1 MSEET
6 LFLLCLVAVVCTLV
20 WAAWWLLFGRD
31 AIDERL
37 KAAAGTTTAATAGVA
52 GGAGWGQAA
61 AATGAGADF
70 SQMLQ
75 RLGQTLGKP
84 LQPKTPEEENKLR
97 KRLNHAG
104 LYSRTGMSVFVGSRI
119 LMLLGGLIG
128 MAFLGVM
135 IFRDN
140 NPLLVL
146 LMALVG
152 GLFGYLG
159 PTFWLDW
166 RVRRNK
172 LRMEHALPDVLDL
185 LVVCVE
191 SGLTMDAAFQ
201 RVGREVALAH
211 PAMAR
216 ELATAHLETQMGVPR
231 MEALKNIYRRTGSE
245 AVQSLTAM
253 LIQADR
259 FGTSIAQALRIY
271 SESLRVKR
279 RYKAE
284 ERAATAAVKISFPL
298 VLFVFPALLIV
309 IGGPALLRIKELG
322 LGQQ

>member
-1 MSEET
+1 MSDET
-6 LFLLCLVAVVCTLV
+6 LFLLCMVAAVCALV
-20 WAAWWLLFGRD
+20 WASWWLLGGRSP
-31 AIDERL
+31 IDQRL
-37 KAAAGTTTAATAGVA
+37 NPTGETG
-52 GGAGWGQAA
+52 GWG
-61 AATGAGADF
+61 G
-70 SQMLQ
+70 SQPVGPDLSSMLQ
-75 RLGQTLGKP
+75 RVGQTVGKP
-84 LQPKTPEEENKLR
+84 LAPKSEEEKVDLR
-97 KRLNHAG
+97 RRLNYAG
-104 LYSRTGMSVFVGSRI
+104 LYSRAAMSAFVGARM
-119 LMLLGGLIG
+119 LMLLGGIIG
-128 MAFLGVM
+128 SAALGVA

-146 LMALVG
+146 LMSLVG
-152 GLFGYLG
+152 GLVGYLG

-166 RVRRNK
+166 RVRANHLK
-172 LRMEHALPDVLDL
+172 MEHALPDALDL

-211 PAMAR
+211 PTMAR

-231 MEALKNIYRRTGSE
+231 MEALRNIYRRTGST

-298 VLFVFPALLIV
+298 VMFVFPALLIV
-309 IGGPALLRIKELG
+309 IGGPAVLRIRELP
-322 LGQQ
+322 LF

>member
-1 MSEET
+1 MSDET
-6 LFLLCLVAVVCTLV
+6 LFLICMVAAVFALV
-20 WAAWWLLFGRD
+20 WASWWLLAGRSP
-31 AIDERL
+31 IDQRL
-37 KAAAGTTTAATAGVA
+37 NPTGETG
-52 GGAGWGQAA
+52 GWG
-61 AATGAGADF
+61 G
-70 SQMLQ
+70 SQPASPDLSSMLQ
-75 RLGQTLGKP
+75 RVGQTVGRP
-84 LQPKTPEEENKLR
+84 LAPKSEEEKVDMR
-97 KRLNHAG
+97 RRLNYAG
-104 LYSRTGMSVFVGSRI
+104 LYSRAAMSAFVGARM
-119 LMLLGGLIG
+119 LMLLSGIIG
-128 MAFLGVM
+128 SAAVGVV

-146 LMALVG
+146 LMSLVG
-152 GLFGYLG
+152 GLVGYLG

-166 RVRRNK
+166 RVRANHLK
-172 LRMEHALPDVLDL
+172 MEHALPDALDL

-211 PAMAR
+211 PTMAR

-231 MEALKNIYRRTGSE
+231 MEALRNIYRRTGST

-298 VLFVFPALLIV
+298 VMFVFPALLIV
-309 IGGPALLRIKELG
+309 IGGPAVLRIRELP
-322 LGQQ
+322 LF

>member
-1 MSEET
+1 MNDET
-6 LFLLCLVAVVCTLV
+6 LFLLCLVASVAALV
-20 WAAWWLLFGRD
+20 WALWWLFSARSP
-31 AIDERL
+31 IDQRL
-37 KAAAGTTTAATAGVA
+37 NP
-52 GGAGWGQAA
+52 GAEVGWGS
-61 AATGAGADF
+61 AGSGPDL
-70 SQMLQ
+70 SNLLQ
-75 RLGQTLGKP
+75 RVGQTVGRP
-84 LQPKTPEEENKLR
+84 LEPRTEEDKFDLR
-97 KRLNHAG
+97 RRLNFAG
-104 LYSRTGMSVFVGSRI
+104 IYSRAAMSAFVGARMLLLLSGIVGMALLGLALFRDKNPLVILLMSV
-119 LMLLGGLIG
+119 
-128 MAFLGVM
+128 
-135 IFRDN
+135 
-140 NPLLVL
+140 
-146 LMALVG
+146 VG
-152 GLFGYLG
+152 GLVGYIG

-166 RVRRNK
+166 RIRASQ
-172 LRMEHALPDVLDL
+172 LRMEHALPDALDL

-211 PAMAR
+211 PTMAR

-231 MEALKNIYRRTGSE
+231 MEALKNIYRRTGST

-298 VLFVFPALLIV
+298 VMFVFPALLIV
-309 IGGPALLRIKELG
+309 IGGPALLRIKELP
-322 LGQQ
+322 LF

>member
-1 MSEET
+1 MLAASVA
-6 LFLLCLVAVVCTLV
+6 CL
-20 WAAWWLLFGRD
+20 AWGLWWVISHRD
-31 AIDERL
+31 PIEQRL
-37 KAAAGTTTAATAGVA
+37 RPSGPDT
-52 GGAGWGQAA
+52 AA
-61 AATGAGADF
+61 AASKNSGPDF
-70 SQMLQ
+70 SELLQ
-75 RLGQTLGKP
+75 RVGQTVGRP
-84 LQPKTPEEENKLR
+84 LAPRTEAETVDLR
-97 KRLNHAG
+97 RRLNHAG
-104 LYSRTGMSVFVGSRI
+104 LYSRTAMSAFIGARM
-119 LMLLGGLIG
+119 LFLLGGLIG
-128 MAFLGVM
+128 ASLIGLAL
-135 IFRDN
+135 FRDK

-146 LMALVG
+146 LFAVVG
-152 GLFGYLG
+152 GMCGYLG

-166 RVRRNK
+166 RIRSNQ
-172 LRMEHALPDVLDL
+172 LRMEHALPDALDL

-211 PAMAR
+211 PTMAR

-231 MEALKNIYRRTGSE
+231 MDALRNIYRRTGSV
-245 AVQSLTAM
+245 AIQSLTAM

-259 FGTSIAQALRIY
+259 FGTSIADALRIY

-309 IGGPALLRIKELG
+309 IGGPALLRIRELPMFN
-322 LGQQ
+322 